1 MLHWHI
7 QALRSKDKNRYQDK
21 EEIYIFLNDSYI
33 SCKFGKELKIHVL
46 RTEPKTNKKKSQ
58 EESIILMIYVSN
70 LLFENI
76 DDQGHFSCFN

>member
-1 MLHWHI
+1 MS
-7 QALRSKDKNRYQDK
+7 RSKDKNRYQDK

-46 RTEPKTNKKKSQ
+46 RTEPKTKKKKSQ

-70 LLFENI
+70 ILIENI
-76 DDQGHFSCFN
+76 DDKGHFSCFN

>member
-7 QALRSKDKNRYQDK
+7 QVLRSKDKNRYQDK

-46 RTEPKTNKKKSQ
+46 RTEPKTNKKKSH

-70 LLFENI
+70 ILFENI
-76 DDQGHFSCFN
+76 DDQGHF